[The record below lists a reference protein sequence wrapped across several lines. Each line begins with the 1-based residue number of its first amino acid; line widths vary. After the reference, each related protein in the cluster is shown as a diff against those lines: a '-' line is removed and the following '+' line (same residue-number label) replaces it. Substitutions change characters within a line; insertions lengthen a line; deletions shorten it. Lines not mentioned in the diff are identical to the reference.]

1 MQNAEKIS
9 ITMTPQMMELIRG
22 CVEAGEYA
30 STSEVIRDAMRVWQR
45 AREERAEHLE
55 SIKARI
61 RKSVDDPRPDLTS
74 EELREQ
80 LQVVFAEAKKKIA
93 EKEINNAAA

>member
-9 ITMTPQMMELIRG
+9 ITMTPQMMEIIRA

-30 STSEVIRDAMRVWQR
+30 STSEVLRDAMRVWQR
-45 AREERAEHLE
+45 EREERVEHLE

-61 RKSVDDPRPDLTS
+61 KRSVDDPRPSISSQEMKKRLK
-74 EELREQ
+74 EIY
-80 LQVVFAEAKKKIA
+80 AKTEKEMA
-93 EKEINNAAA
+93 EKEIDNAAA